1 MKKERTKKEKTPMS
15 PQVKRTWIS
24 SVAAFVCVIIIAATL
39 NSSAG
44 KISDAIIKAADSA
57 VPSSASEDAF
67 APDKSENTTAAIVDN
82 SLARSQN
89 TQTPSDATEA
99 VSENAVAAEPAAK
112 TTAEI
117 VDIYNTAANKIKSNA
132 KSITRN
138 YSKMKSLPEYLQL
151 PSAIE
156 SLGKW
161 AIEKFVKGSDEPA
174 YFTTKEEITAYFPV
188 SGENYTTHLTA
199 DMVKSAVLKDN
210 GTTYDITIALYNDK
224 ITSPKKGTGYAGVF
238 NTVSALTFE
247 DISIPGTKFESVK
260 INGIN
265 GKIQCTVDKA
275 TGNITK
281 IVFTNTDVLNLG
293 VKVAGS
299 NLDVKFALACENRY
313 SIKY

>member
-24 SVAAFVCVIIIAATL
+24 SVTAFVSVIIIAATL

-67 APDKSENTTAAIVDN
+67 ALENSENTTAAIVDN
-82 SLARSQN
+82 SLAPSQN
-89 TQTPSDATEA
+89 AQTPSDATEA

-174 YFTTKEEITAYFPV
+174 YFTTKEKITAYFPV
-188 SGENYTTHLTA
+188 SGENYTSHLTP
-199 DMVKSAVLKDN
+199 DMVKNASIKDN
-210 GTTYDITIALYNDK
+210 GKTYDITITLYNDK

-238 NTVSALTFE
+238 NTVSASTFE

-299 NLDVKFALACENRY
+299 NLDVKFALACENSY

>member
-1 MKKERTKKEKTPMS
+1 
-15 PQVKRTWIS
+15 
-24 SVAAFVCVIIIAATL
+24 
-39 NSSAG
+39 
-44 KISDAIIKAADSA
+44 
-57 VPSSASEDAF
+57 
-67 APDKSENTTAAIVDN
+67 
-82 SLARSQN
+82 
-89 TQTPSDATEA
+89 
-99 VSENAVAAEPAAK
+99 
-112 TTAEI
+112 
-117 VDIYNTAANKIKSNA
+117 
-132 KSITRN
+132 
-138 YSKMKSLPEYLQL
+138 
-151 PSAIE
+151 
-156 SLGKW
+156 
-161 AIEKFVKGSDEPA
+161 
-174 YFTTKEEITAYFPV
+174 
-188 SGENYTTHLTA
+188 
-199 DMVKSAVLKDN
+199 MVKSAVLKDN

-238 NTVSALTFE
+238 NTVSASTFK

>member
-1 MKKERTKKEKTPMS
+1 
-15 PQVKRTWIS
+15 
-24 SVAAFVCVIIIAATL
+24 
-39 NSSAG
+39 
-44 KISDAIIKAADSA
+44 
-57 VPSSASEDAF
+57 
-67 APDKSENTTAAIVDN
+67 
-82 SLARSQN
+82 
-89 TQTPSDATEA
+89 
-99 VSENAVAAEPAAK
+99 
-112 TTAEI
+112 
-117 VDIYNTAANKIKSNA
+117 
-132 KSITRN
+132 
-138 YSKMKSLPEYLQL
+138 MKSLPEYLQL

-188 SGENYTTHLTA
+188 SGENYTSHLTA

-210 GTTYDITIALYNDK
+210 GKTYDITITLYNDK

-238 NTVSALTFE
+238 NTVSASTFK

-265 GKIQCTVDKA
+265 GRIQCTVDKA

-299 NLDVKFALACENRY
+299 NLDVKFALACENSY